1 MNRVNLPKTFT
12 AINLSEKG
20 VFRDRAGM
28 EAQSME
34 DAARDTKGMED

>member
-1 MNRVNLPKTFT
+1 
-12 AINLSEKG
+12 